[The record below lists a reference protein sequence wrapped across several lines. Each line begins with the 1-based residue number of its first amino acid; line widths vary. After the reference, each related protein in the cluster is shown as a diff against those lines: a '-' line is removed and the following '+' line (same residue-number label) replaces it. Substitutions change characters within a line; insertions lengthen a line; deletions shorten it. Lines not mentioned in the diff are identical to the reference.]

1 MMTSLL
7 TEVEK
12 DKIKFLYE
20 SGDTTEQID
29 KIYNVADPTI
39 RKFMRKHNIEIIK
52 SRSLLTA

>member
-20 SGDTTEQID
+20 SGDTTEQIA
-29 KIYNVADPTI
+29 KIYNVAAPTI